1 MTIQPKRNLQASV
14 RQRLLNLSRQ
24 RGEVFDLVLNLYAL
38 ERLLYRL
45 GISELRD
52 RFVLKGALLFALW
65 SPVSHRPTRDLDLL
79 GYGSPNIDEIENEFR
94 SLCGIDGG
102 DGITF
107 IPDSVHGEQIRE
119 GAEYQGV
126 RITLNAEIDH
136 AHIKLQID
144 IGFGDAVTPAPELI
158 SFPTLLDF
166 PAPRLRAY
174 PIYTV
179 IAEKFE
185 AVVKLG
191 MANTRMKDF
200 YDLWFLAQRFEFNGD
215 LLRRAIKATFDR
227 RGTSLPSVLPL
238 ALSDTSAAD
247 PGITTQWAAFVHR
260 SKLLAVPVGWADVIT
275 VLRQFLMP
283 PAIATGKDEPFI
295 KRWVLPGKWNA
306 QVNADVSKSDQ

>member
-107 IPDSVHGEQIRE
+107 ISDSIHGELIRE
-119 GAEYQGV
+119 GAEYLGV